1 MPNEDHP
8 DTVEIIWRFDPAV
21 QSGMPTPELSS
32 DMSQREDVLGTL
44 RELLAQSGD
53 RHPVEVRISAQR
65 ASAKP

>member
-1 MPNEDHP
+1 
-8 DTVEIIWRFDPAV
+8 
-21 QSGMPTPELSS
+21 
-32 DMSQREDVLGTL
+32 MSQREDVLGTL